1 MSLNKQLF
9 LSITTLVVAA
19 HSATAQA
26 DNFAQFDT
34 RLRYDSNLGNA
45 KQPYI
50 VGDSSLMTSF
60 TFGKQHFI
68 DDSNLNFSYAA
79 KLSNE
84 SFNQLTGLSRSGAGL
99 QFSGKNKFG
108 LGPYAPSLSLGFG
121 LERQAFRDKER
132 NATMHQIELKASKR
146 LSESFHLWAS
156 VASEKNHADH
166 QERVGYNFPGTTF
179 ETSNRIY
186 KLNLDFAQSE
196 SNILN
201 ISYAKRQGDVLVT
214 TKADWNN
221 NYTIARAIRPDKSFG
236 ANRNIYRLDGST
248 QTLSAGLTRSIDAN
262 WSLNVNLQKH
272 WTTIP
277 NGMNYQRHG
286 ITLSASYQF

>member
-1 MSLNKQLF
+1 MSPHRQLF
-9 LSITTLVVAA
+9 LSIATLLIATTILPA
-19 HSATAQA
+19 HA
-26 DNFAQFDT
+26 DSFAQFDT

-50 VGDSSLMTSF
+50 VGDNSLMTSF

-68 DDSNLNFSYAA
+68 EGSNLNFSYAA

-84 SFNQLTGLSRSGAGL
+84 SFNQLTGLSRFGAGL
-99 QFSGKNKFG
+99 QFSAKNKFG

-132 NATMHQIELKASKR
+132 NGTLHQIELKGSKR
-146 LSESFHLWAS
+146 LSEVFNLSAS
-156 VASEKNHADH
+156 VAIEKNHADH
-166 QERVGYNFPGTTF
+166 QERVQYNFPGTTF

-186 KLNLDFAQSE
+186 KLNLDFAQSK
-196 SNILN
+196 SSIWN

-214 TKADWNN
+214 TKADWNY
-221 NYTIARAIRPDKSFG
+221 NYAIARAIRPDKSFG
-236 ANRNIYRLDGST
+236 ENRNIYRLDGST
-248 QTLSAGLTRSIDAN
+248 QILSAGLTHSIDAG
-262 WSLNVNLQKH
+262 WSVNLNLQKN

-277 NGMNYQRHG
+277 AGVNYQRHG
-286 ITLSASYQF
+286 VALSASYQF

>member
-1 MSLNKQLF
+1 MSPHKHLF
-9 LSITTLVVAA
+9 LSIATLLVAA
-19 HSATAQA
+19 TTSTAHA
-26 DNFAQFDT
+26 DGFAQFDT

-60 TFGKQHFI
+60 TIGKQHFI

-84 SFNQLTGLSRSGAGL
+84 SFNQLTGLSRTGAGL
-99 QFSGKNKFG
+99 QISGKNKFG

-132 NATMHQIELKASKR
+132 NGTLHQIELKASKR
-146 LSESFHLWAS
+146 LSEVFNLWAS
-156 VASEKNHADH
+156 LANEKNHADH
-166 QERVGYNFPGTTF
+166 QDRIEYNLPGTTF

-196 SNILN
+196 SSIWN
-201 ISYAKRQGDVLVT
+201 ISYAVRQGDVLVT
-214 TKADWNN
+214 TKADWNS
-221 NYTIARAIRPDKSFG
+221 NYTIARAIHPDKSFG
-236 ANRNIYRLDGST
+236 VNRNTYRLDGST
-248 QTLSAGLTRSIDAN
+248 QTLSAGLTHSIDAN
-262 WSLNVNLQKH
+262 WSVNLNLQKN

-277 NGMNYQRHG
+277 AGMNYQRHG
-286 ITLSASYQF
+286 LSLSASYQF